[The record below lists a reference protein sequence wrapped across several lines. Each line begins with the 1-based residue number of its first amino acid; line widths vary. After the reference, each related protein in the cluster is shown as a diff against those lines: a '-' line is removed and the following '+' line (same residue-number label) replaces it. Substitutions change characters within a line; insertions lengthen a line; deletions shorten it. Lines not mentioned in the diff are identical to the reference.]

1 MPDGDEE
8 ELRGMAVGSAV
19 NCDSLLFPHGSFDGG
34 CGRGLYDGR
43 HTRQMLR
50 SVS

>member
-8 ELRGMAVGSAV
+8 ELRGMAVGLAV
-19 NCDSLLFPHGSFDGG
+19 NCDSLLFPQGNFDGG
-34 CGRGLYDGR
+34 RGHGLYDGR
-43 HTRQMLR
+43 YMWQILG